1 MTSEYHNWSG
11 PKISCLLTRWG
22 PTESPA
28 ETPAPPKAKEEEK
41 VPTTQTS
48 GKLDM
53 ENGRVP
59 DTMPFWRHLKGFFG
73 SGFNKCIFYMC
84 IYLLHKY
91 IYIYDIYVSL
101 LSIYILKYIEQ
112 PYTLLFHLFGSYG
125 FKICDYS
132 IWIDISCAFN
142 SPILFLF
149 QAFNP
154 WKRDRTLTFSFCP
167 RFRVVWCKKSAS
179 LSGRWSRRGGG
190 GRGGIIR
197 EGSPR
202 EMTVQKS
209 LLKIPTAV
217 LPGIRIA

>member
-53 ENGRVP
+53 ENGGCQTPCPFEGIWRV
-59 DTMPFWRHLKGFFG
+59 FLVVVSINVFFI
-73 SGFNKCIFYMC
+73 CVY
-84 IYLLHKY
+84 IYY
-91 IYIYDIYVSL
+91 ANIYIYDIYVSL